1 METYIDV
8 YLSSDG
14 VKSSKVLKKLVEMG
28 LKPSLGD
35 HDFIYDWKGIVSIEE
50 EIEFI
55 DKIQDKLRGT
65 GVILKFKTN
74 R

>member
-8 YLSSDG
+8 YINSDG
-14 VKSSKVLKKLVEMG
+14 VKSSEILKKLVEMG
-28 LKPSLGD
+28 LKPSIGE
-35 HDFIYDWKGIVSIEE
+35 HDFIFDWKGIVSIEE

-65 GVILKFKTN
+65 GVFLKFTTN

>member
-8 YLSSDG
+8 YISSDG
-14 VKSSKVLKKLVEMG
+14 VKSSEILKILVEMG
-28 LKPSLGD
+28 LKPSIGD

-50 EIEFI
+50 EIQLI
-55 DKIQDKLRGT
+55 DKIQEKLRGT
-65 GVILKFKTN
+65 GVILKFKTD

>member
-8 YLSSDG
+8 YISSDG
-14 VKSSKVLKKLVEMG
+14 VKSSEILKKLVDMG
-28 LKPSLGD
+28 LKPSIGE

-50 EIEFI
+50 EVELI
-55 DKIQDKLRGT
+55 DKIQDKLKGT
-65 GVILKFKTN
+65 GVILKFTTN

>member
-8 YLSSDG
+8 YISSDG
-14 VKSSKVLKKLVEMG
+14 EKSSEILKKLVEMG
-28 LKPSLGD
+28 LKPSIGN

-50 EIEFI
+50 EIKFI
-55 DKIQDKLRGT
+55 DKIQDKLKGT

>member
-8 YLSSDG
+8 YISSDG
-14 VKSSKVLKKLVEMG
+14 VKSSEILKKLVEMG
-28 LKPSLGD
+28 LKPSIGA

-50 EIEFI
+50 EIELI
-55 DKIQDKLRGT
+55 DKIQEKLKGT
-65 GVILKFKTN
+65 GTILKFKTN

>member
-8 YLSSDG
+8 YISSDG
-14 VKSSKVLKKLVEMG
+14 EKSSEILKKLVEMG
-28 LKPSLGD
+28 LKPSIGN
-35 HDFIYDWKGIVSIEE
+35 HDFIFDWKGIVSIEE
-50 EIEFI
+50 EIKFI
-55 DKIQDKLRGT
+55 DKIQDKLKGT